1 MQVAVVL
8 KEVQV
13 PPSLVGKVMGRAG
26 LAALRAGVEAAP
38 LGLDIEV
45 QAVGRHGGIQMLVL
59 KQPGRFKA
67 QAEGQNLRAVHV
79 VPPVYVEVISW
90 PSSGGEFH
98 TQRRRA
104 FFMMSRSS
112 SVRRSWARNL
122 MISLLASTSSLACYA
137 ALSGFTGFTQLYRL

>member
-45 QAVGRHGGIQMLVL
+45 QAVGRHGGIQVLVL

-67 QAEGQNLRAVHV
+67 
-79 VPPVYVEVISW
+79 Y
-90 PSSGGEFH
+90 
-98 TQRRRA
+98 
-104 FFMMSRSS
+104 
-112 SVRRSWARNL
+112 
-122 MISLLASTSSLACYA
+122 
-137 ALSGFTGFTQLYRL
+137 ALSEK